1 LSWCSK
7 VRNDDERGDAQAAN
21 THYLRGMKGFLFCF
35 ISIIVAIA
43 CNTSSDS
50 AVDTPSEKVLRK
62 PLYANGFDWITLDG
76 TECLRLLD
84 LQADSLTVLCTVC
97 KEERENCL
105 LLPSQPA
112 FATLSTTHLSYFNRI
127 ASLGAVRGT
136 AYAAYVMNPDVKREI
151 ENGNIASLSGERDL
165 DFERT
170 LASGANVVLTYP
182 YGDQSF
188 EDLKSAGLLVL
199 PISEYLEEHPLGRA
213 EWIRALGFLCGAE
226 SAADSAFSEID
237 RAYNAL
243 KLQAHLSSSIPSVFT
258 GSNDN
263 GVWYAPPGNS
273 FISQFIRD
281 ASGSYIFSGH
291 HTKGNISMDFEILLE
306 KAMEVD
312 YWGKVVYD
320 EGALTLEKLATDDE
334 RYVALK
340 AFKNHHVFYCNS
352 AEKDYF
358 GDGLIEPHV
367 ILADLIAIL
376 HPNILPDHKPVYF
389 ELIKE

>member
-1 LSWCSK
+1 ML
-7 VRNDDERGDAQAAN
+7 A
-21 THYLRGMKGFLFCF
+21 L
-35 ISIIVAIA
+35 A
-43 CNTSSDS
+43 CNTSNDV
-50 AVDTPSEKVLRK
+50 AVDISTDQVLRK
-62 PLYANGFDWITLDG
+62 PSYAHGFDWISLDG
-76 TECLRLLD
+76 TECLRMFD
-84 LQADSLTVLCTVC
+84 LQADSLVVVCTIC
-97 KEERENCL
+97 KEKRENCL

-127 ASLGAVRGT
+127 ASLDAVRGT
-136 AYAAYVMNPDVKREI
+136 AYAAYVMNPHVKSEI
-151 ENGNIASLSGERDL
+151 ESGNIASLSGERDL

-188 EDLKSAGLLVL
+188 EDLENAGLLVL

-213 EWIRALGFLCGAE
+213 EWICALGYLCGAE
-226 SAADSAFSEID
+226 SAADSAFLEIEK
-237 RAYNAL
+237 AYNDL
-243 KLQAHLSSSIPSVFT
+243 KLKAHLSSSIPSVFT

-281 ASGSYIFSGH
+281 ASGSYIFSDH
-291 HTKGNISMDFEILLE
+291 HAKENISMDFEILLE
-306 KAMEVD
+306 RAMDVD
-312 YWGKVVYD
+312 YWGKVVYE
-320 EGALTLEKLATDDE
+320 EGALTLEKLAADDE
-334 RYVALK
+334 RYAALK

-389 ELIKE
+389 ELIQE